1 MEVCFWARMLDGD
14 HAYQLIKNQLTYVSP
29 EIQKGQGGGT
39 YPNLFDAHPPFQID
53 GNFGCTAGIAEM
65 LVQSHDGAIHL
76 LPSLPSEWKSGTVK
90 GLRARGG
97 FLIDELTWKDGK
109 LVKAVLRSETG
120 GNLRLRS
127 YWKLAAEGALLKQKK
142 EEEATEGTTEETP
155 GETPGGTT
163 GGGTTAPDPGSSST
177 PGSGTAGGSSG
188 TDTTG

>member
-1 MEVCFWARMLDGD
+1 MESLFLGPMLDGD

-97 FLIDELTWKDGK
+97 FLIDELTWKGGK
-109 LVKAVLRSETG
+109 LVKAVLRSEPEAICACALTG
-120 GNLRLRS
+120 N
-127 YWKLAAEGALLKQKK
+127 WLLKKHC
-142 EEEATEGTTEETP
+142 
-155 GETPGGTT
+155 
-163 GGGTTAPDPGSSST
+163 
-177 PGSGTAGGSSG
+177 
-188 TDTTG
+188 